1 MMTFAYRFTYNLFYG
16 LHIRRVDAFLKRGL
30 SNLNNIYHAYIYIN
44 FDNKYLDML
53 DLRNFWVRKKTKSQ
67 KILGPQSVNPQIA
80 KFAKVPNLR
89 ICGPPT
95 FS

>member
-1 MMTFAYRFTYNLFYG
+1 
-16 LHIRRVDAFLKRGL
+16 
-30 SNLNNIYHAYIYIN
+30 
-44 FDNKYLDML
+44 ML
-53 DLRNFWVRKKTKSQ
+53 DLRKFLVRKKTKSQ

-95 FS
+95 FTNNKAGFQFSIQLSSAKEDRYHSWKEEGIFLVHVISIIYVDC